1 MHVSVEDLE
10 PLCLERALK
19 AAVNVGNHFN
29 IGKLVAKGATNIQE
43 ALGDSKQLKKHEARA
58 MLLLIIA
65 AQTND
70 RDLVLKLFGA
80 PTQKSMQHVRKRGL
94 GEGRRERGGEE
105 EEERERGKRKKRERE
120 KRIESHMIMIQLC
133 FQSLSL
139 MEFVQPLLRINCV

>member
-94 GEGRRERGGEE
+94 GEGRRERGGGRGRREREGEE
-105 EEERERGKRKKRERE
+105 EEKRKGEE
-120 KRIESHMIMIQLC
+120 
-133 FQSLSL
+133 
-139 MEFVQPLLRINCV
+139 N

>member
-29 IGKLVAKGATNIQE
+29 IGKLVVKGATNIQE
-43 ALGDSKQLKKHEARA
+43 ALGDSKRLKKHEVRA

-80 PTQKSMQHVRKRGL
+80 PTQKSMQHVRERGL
-94 GEGRRERGGEE
+94 EEGRREREGRGRREREGEE
-105 EEERERGKRKKRERE
+105 EEERKGEED
-120 KRIESHMIMIQLC
+120 
-133 FQSLSL
+133 
-139 MEFVQPLLRINCV
+139 